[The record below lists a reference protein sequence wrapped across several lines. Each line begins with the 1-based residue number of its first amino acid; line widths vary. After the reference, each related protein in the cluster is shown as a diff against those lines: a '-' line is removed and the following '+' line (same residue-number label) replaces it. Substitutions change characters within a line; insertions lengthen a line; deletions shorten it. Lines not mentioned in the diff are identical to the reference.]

1 MASRIVTIKSGVPCG
16 GWMVGFFLRGGDRV
30 KVIEMTRGHFV
41 VTLSFEEQQ
50 ALSEWTQTGELSRE
64 QALEKLLTEKLFY
77 NDNGV

>member
-1 MASRIVTIKSGVPCG
+1 
-16 GWMVGFFLRGGDRV
+16 
-30 KVIEMTRGHFV
+30 MTRGHFV